1 MRTKEQKKVILD
13 FLKYMEKK
21 KVHLTKYDNW
31 ENNSIWS
38 KENPQPSHKTMI
50 KIKFEVERLND
61 NEKDIEIEKWLV
73 NRE

>member
-38 KENPQPSHKTMI
+38 KDNPQPQQQR
-50 KIKFEVERLND
+50 VYY
-61 NEKDIEIEKWLV
+61 
-73 NRE
+73 